1 MTEKN
6 LAERLLDVAV
16 IRGDFLLS
24 SGRRSGFYVDKYR
37 FLCRPDLLKQIAA
50 ELCGRLP
57 EDVERI
63 AAVEGG
69 ASIVVTAMSLESGIE
84 ALIVRKGRK
93 GYGTDNWCEGSWRPG
108 MKVVLVEDVVTTGA
122 QMAVAE
128 DALRSGGLDVV
139 GLFAVVN
146 RGGGEGF
153 TAKVDAI
160 AILTKEDMELLGD
173 SGGESAVTG
182 LVAGGQAD

>member
-6 LAERLLDVAV
+6 LAEKLLEVAV
-16 IRGDFLLS
+16 IHGDFLLS
-24 SGRRSGFYVDKYR
+24 SGRRSSFYVDKYR
-37 FLCRPDLLKQIAA
+37 FLCRPELLEEIAT
-50 ELCGRLP
+50 ELCRRLP
-57 EDVERI
+57 EGVDRI

-69 ASIVVTAMSLESGIE
+69 ASILVTAMSLKSGIE

-93 GYGTDNWCEGSWRPG
+93 GYGTDNWCEGSWDSD

-128 DALRSGGLDVV
+128 DALRSGGLNVV

-153 TAKVDAI
+153 TARVDAI
-160 AILTKEDMELLGD
+160 AALTKEDMELL
-173 SGGESAVTG
+173 STASESSKG
-182 LVAGGQAD
+182 

>member
-6 LAERLLDVAV
+6 LAEKLLDVAV
-16 IRGDFLLS
+16 IHGDFLLS
-24 SGRRSGFYVDKYR
+24 SGRRSSFYVDKYR
-37 FLCRPDLLKQIAA
+37 FLCRPDLLKEIAV

-57 EDVERI
+57 EGIDRI

-69 ASIVVTAMSLESGIE
+69 ASILVTAMSLESGIE

-93 GYGTDNWCEGSWRPG
+93 GYGTDNWCEGSWEQG

-122 QMAVAE
+122 QMAVAD

-153 TAKVDAI
+153 TARVDAV
-160 AILTKEDMELLGD
+160 AMLTKEDMESLAAA
-173 SGGESAVTG
+173 GES
-182 LVAGGQAD
+182 GQS

>member
-6 LAERLLDVAV
+6 LAEKLLDAAV
-16 IRGDFLLS
+16 IHGDFLLS
-24 SGRRSGFYVDKYR
+24 SGRRSSFYVDKYR
-37 FLCRPDLLKQIAA
+37 FLCRPDLLKEIAVA
-50 ELCGRLP
+50 LCARLP
-57 EDVERI
+57 KDVDRI

-69 ASIVVTAMSLESGIE
+69 ASVLVTAMSLESGIE

-93 GYGTDNWCEGSWRPG
+93 GYGTDNWCEGSWAPG

-122 QMAVAE
+122 QMAVAD
-128 DALRSGGLDVV
+128 DALRAGGLDVV

-153 TAKVDAI
+153 TAKVDAV
-160 AILTKEDMELLGD
+160 AMLTKEDMDHLAAAGD
-173 SGGESAVTG
+173 APEG
-182 LVAGGQAD
+182 